1 MAEQSLVLHP
11 DTIEPFDRG
20 NGVRTLPYVGRW
32 NAESNRVTTGVTEF
46 APGTGIPL
54 HTHNVEES
62 VLILEG
68 EATATIGDEEY
79 ALVAGDA
86 TWVPADIP
94 HRFVN
99 RGNGRMR
106 IYWVYGGRDV
116 TRTVVATGET
126 FEHLSEP
133 IARYCNGRMTVQPA
147 DALPDVRSSTAI
159 GTGSRYTRSS

>member
-11 DTIEPFDRG
+11 DTIDPFDRG

-32 NAESNRVTTGVTEF
+32 NAVSNRVTTGVTEF

-68 EATATIGDEEY
+68 EATATIEDEEH

-99 RGNGRMR
+99 RGTGRMR

-126 FEHLSEP
+126 FEHLSD
-133 IARYCNGRMTVQPA
+133 A
-147 DALPDVRSSTAI
+147 DRGATAN
-159 GTGSRYTRSS
+159 TAE